1 VVFHDSMTR
10 HPSPSAATGADAALL
25 EALAA
30 NVDGAFERLVGEQ
43 QDRLFTI
50 ALRMLGDPRDA
61 EEAAQDAFVRAY
73 RALAGYDAERIRD
86 LRLRGWLTTI
96 LLNVCRNRVRRPG
109 PTLVA
114 IDRRGPSD
122 EAAPSGHLAAD
133 DATASPDGRAIRRES
148 SVRWAGLVMTLP
160 PLYRAAVVLRHVDGL
175 SYGEMSEALGK
186 PEGTLKAQ
194 VHRGLSMLRAA
205 AERSGDLLQ
214 PTTALRP
221 TQQEI
226 PA

>member
-1 VVFHDSMTR
+1 MSC
-10 HPSPSAATGADAALL
+10 HPTGAAGTGADAALV

-30 NVDGAFERLVGEQ
+30 NLDGAFECLVGEQ

-50 ALRMLGDPRDA
+50 ALRMLGDARDA

-73 RALAGYDAERIRD
+73 RALAGYDAQRIRD

-96 LLNVCRNRVRRPG
+96 LLNICRNRVRRPG
-109 PTLVA
+109 PVLVP
-114 IDRRGPSD
+114 IDGRGPSD
-122 EAAPSGHLAAD
+122 EAAPSDHLAAD
-133 DATASPDGRAIRRES
+133 EATASPDTRAIRRES
-148 SVRWAGLVMTLP
+148 SLRWAGLLMTLP

-175 SYGEMSEALGK
+175 SYAEMSEALGK

-205 AERSGDLLQ
+205 AERSSDLVQ
-214 PTTALRP
+214 PTPARP
-221 TQQEI
+221 TAQEI
-226 PA
+226 TS